1 MPTVPGDNRGGEIV
15 VSGEIDVATGTKLR
29 TTLAE
34 SLADPEVDR
43 VVADM
48 RSVTFMSS
56 TGIAVLLDAHS
67 EAEQSGKSL
76 IYRTGANRA
85 VLNPLRMSGVDALL
99 HLDLS
104 D

>member
-1 MPTVPGDNRGGEIV
+1 MSTVPGDDRGGQVV

-29 TTLAE
+29 ARLAA

-43 VVADM
+43 VTADM

-67 EAEQSGKSL
+67 EAEQAGKSL
-76 IYRTGANRA
+76 TFHTGANRA

-99 HLDLS
+99 NLDLT